1 MKVYTLTH
9 SLTYSLIYLLT
20 YSSGNIEIARYL
32 LSNSINVNECN
43 NYGDSAIGLACYGG
57 HIPLIK
63 LLLDHGA
70 DIYSRNAKG
79 KNGVDYLNKEKK
91 NEIISYMKSKYTN
104 SSVPRAVEA
113 VPVPTVEPKFF
124 SLFNAP
130 EAAGLKVE
138 YSPTSVESSFH
149 LPSLDWFL
157 DTKETTG
164 GATSNIS
171 ATVPSATP
179 SEVGVW
185 LESLGLGEYSSLLRD
200 AGAFTIPLK
209 EFILIFE
216 SADLAGTCDDEIEGI
231 IPNFKATFKPM
242 HKKVFKRKIKELL
255 SSYVSAG
262 SVSE

>member
-9 SLTYSLIYLLT
+9 SLTHSLIYSLT

-32 LSNSINVNECN
+32 LSNSINVNEFN

-164 GATSNIS
+164 GATINIS